1 MKNPASVPAPLRRL
15 TREMSGEVTSREVAD
30 FAAAESPLTL
40 RVEGRAVAVIMR
52 TPGYERELAAGFLLT
67 EGVIRSRRD
76 VFEISVC
83 PSVNQGGDSVD
94 VVLTDAASF
103 DAQRLT
109 RHVFTSSSCGVCGK
123 TDLLSTLSA
132 GQNPQHPGDGPVI
145 PAEFLFQLPDQLRGA
160 QATFASTGGLHG
172 CAWFPVS
179 SGSRSSGSKAV
190 PALSP
195 TVRSQS
201 ASEAGTT
208 IEADRGSQANAGQ
221 GRVGLTAVPAV
232 LENASAPALVFEDV
246 GRHNALDKLLGSA
259 LLTDQLPLD
268 RGVLLLSGRVS
279 FELVQKAATARIP
292 VIAAIG
298 APSSLAIEYAA
309 AAGITLCGFLKNGRV
324 NLYTH
329 PARIAVDG
337 PPSVGQQ

>member
-1 MKNPASVPAPLRRL
+1 MENSASVPAPLRRL
-15 TREMSGEVTSREVAD
+15 TREPSGHVTSREVAD
-30 FAAAESPLTL
+30 FAATESPLTL

-52 TPGYERELAAGFLLT
+52 TPGHERELAAGFLLT
-67 EGVIRSRRD
+67 EGVIRRRQD
-76 VFEISVC
+76 IFEISVC
-83 PSVNQGGDSVD
+83 PSVTEGGDSVD

-103 DAQRLT
+103 DAERLT

-132 GQNPQHPGDGPVI
+132 GQDPQRPGDGPVI
-145 PAEFLFQLPDQLRGA
+145 PAEFLFQLPEQLRLA
-160 QATFASTGGLHG
+160 QETFASTGGLHG

-179 SGSRSSGSKAV
+179 TPSQSSRSKPV

-195 TVRSQS
+195 TAPAQVESGGIMSMEPDRE
-201 ASEAGTT
+201 SETNG
-208 IEADRGSQANAGQ
+208 DQ
-221 GRVGLTAVPAV
+221 GRDGLATARAGLENESVPA
-232 LENASAPALVFEDV
+232 LIFEDV

-259 LLTDQLPLD
+259 LLADRLPLN

-279 FELVQKAATARIP
+279 FELVQKATAARIP

-329 PARIAVDG
+329 PARIAG
-337 PPSVGQQ
+337 E